1 MNIRG
6 IDTEATS
13 KNIKDILKA
22 RNITPKEVQT
32 VLELESVQSVYKWLN
47 PKSKSIPSLDNL
59 IRLAK
64 ILNCSIEDI
73 IIIKEANDENENM
86 KGKGK

>member
-1 MNIRG
+1 MSIRG

-13 KNIKDILKA
+13 KNIKDIMKA